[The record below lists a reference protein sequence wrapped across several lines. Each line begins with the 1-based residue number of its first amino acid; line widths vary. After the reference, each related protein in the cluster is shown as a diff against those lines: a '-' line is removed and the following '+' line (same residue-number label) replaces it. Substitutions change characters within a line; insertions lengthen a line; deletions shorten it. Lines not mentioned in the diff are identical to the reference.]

1 MGFWVKF
8 VLFLVQKMLSICPGS
23 VLPVVSYAKN
33 VLTVRKLHKYTLFES
48 GFDKNF
54 DASEIDNY

>member
-1 MGFWVKF
+1 MV
-8 VLFLVQKMLSICPGS
+8 
-23 VLPVVSYAKN
+23 AKN
-33 VLTVRKLHKYTLFES
+33 VLTVSKLHKYTLFES